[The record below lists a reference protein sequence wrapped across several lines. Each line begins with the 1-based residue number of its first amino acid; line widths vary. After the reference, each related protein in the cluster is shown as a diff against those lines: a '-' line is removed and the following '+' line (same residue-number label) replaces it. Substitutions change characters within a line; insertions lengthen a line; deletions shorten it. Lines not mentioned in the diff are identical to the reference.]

1 MMIRQL
7 LCVFILL
14 SVLLLLL
21 PAGAEESGIDTS
33 EGGRQKRNI
42 PNWALTS
49 DDFFGWVEELRKHA
63 GYEHIEDLAR
73 TFWAH
78 FPSADR
84 LGYGTH
90 EPEE

>member
-7 LCVFILL
+7 LSVFILL
-14 SVLLLLL
+14 SVLTLLV
-21 PAGAEESGIDTS
+21 PAGAEEGGVDTD
-33 EGGRQKRNI
+33 EGGRQKRNV

-49 DDFFGWVEELRKHA
+49 SDFFGWVEELRKHA
-63 GYEHIEDLAR
+63 GYQHIDDLAR